1 MASDG
6 KDTDPTEPIRKLR
19 LGRWTAQLL
28 PRQPYES
35 RYTADR
41 PALGFSFDHQSGRHA
56 IASDRVTP
64 FQAMPN
70 GLAFVPTGCDVYSQ
84 SRRGG
89 EYLVVSGFDPLHD
102 LDRDGGK
109 SLRDPF
115 RDRIDAPAV
124 VAAHALR
131 RTLLHPTPANA
142 LTGEAACLTLL
153 DRLRAPCGPAPGQ
166 RDAARWMTPA
176 RLRMAFD
183 VIEAKLDSALTVQDI
198 ADALGLSAGFFAR
211 AFRAATGQPPHAHI
225 IDRRLERARAA
236 LVAGTGDLSALAVE
250 TGFSSHA
257 HFTTQFRQRFGLSP
271 RAFRDSLRGDS
282 LREPGHTSIAQK
294 SAVE

>member
-1 MASDG
+1 MASEG
-6 KDTDPTEPIRKLR
+6 EDTAPTEPIRTLR
-19 LGRWTAQLL
+19 LGRWTARLL

-41 PALGFSFDHQSGRHA
+41 PALGFSFDHQSGVHA

-89 EYLVVSGFDPLHD
+89 EYLVVSGFDAGLD
-102 LDRDGGK
+102 LGLDRGDG
-109 SLRDPF
+109 LQDPF
-115 RDRIDAPAV
+115 RDRIDAQAV
-124 VAAHALR
+124 EAARALR
-131 RTLLHPTPANA
+131 RTLLRPTPANA
-142 LTGEAACLTLL
+142 LTGEAACLALL
-153 DRLRAPCGPAPGQ
+153 DRLRGSCGHPPDP
-166 RDAARWMTPA
+166 RDPVRWMTPA

-183 VIEAKLDSALTVQDI
+183 VIEAKLDAALSVQDV
-198 ADALGLSAGFFAR
+198 ADALGLSAGFFSR
-211 AFRAATGQPPHAHI
+211 AFRAATGLPPHAHI
-225 IDRRLERARAA
+225 IDRRLARARAA
-236 LVAGTGDLSALAVE
+236 LVAGAVDLSALAME

-257 HFTTQFRQRFGLSP
+257 HLTAQFRQRFGLSP
-271 RAFRDSLRGDS
+271 RAFRDGLRGA
-282 LREPGHTSIAQK
+282 GQTTIARK